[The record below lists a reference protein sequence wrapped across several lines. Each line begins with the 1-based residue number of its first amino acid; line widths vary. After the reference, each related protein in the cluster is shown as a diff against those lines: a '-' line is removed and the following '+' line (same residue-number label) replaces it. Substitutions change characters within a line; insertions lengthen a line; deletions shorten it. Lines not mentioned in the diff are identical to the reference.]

1 MRTPNSELRTPNP
14 DATSPRKSS
23 GTCHEDQESGSAP
36 GCTPWQHV
44 VVPSFQQRAGQRTG
58 QRTGQLRRNAFVWHW
73 NHGGD
78 QPTAARLWQVNSPV
92 SFVIRNDPE
101 RAIWLS
107 SA

>member
-14 DATSPRKSS
+14 DATSSRKSS

-36 GCTPWQHV
+36 GCTPCQHV
-44 VVPSFQQRAGQRTG
+44 VVSSFQQRAG

-78 QPTAARLWQVNSPV
+78 QPTAARPWQVNSPV